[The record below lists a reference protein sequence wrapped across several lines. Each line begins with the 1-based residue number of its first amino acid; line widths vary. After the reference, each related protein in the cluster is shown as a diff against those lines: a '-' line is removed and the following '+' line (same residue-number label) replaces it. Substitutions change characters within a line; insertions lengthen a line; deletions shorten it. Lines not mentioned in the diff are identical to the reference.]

1 VRRECR
7 KNADATQ
14 CGQYDG
20 FAAACRAVGRD
31 IKDFDVCKMSYLG
44 VAPDAA
50 GARVMLDEL
59 ATRYN
64 TTPATLTEQMV
75 VATPDE
81 IAERLRTLTEIGI
94 NHHIF
99 WLPKSQHWPTTW
111 THWSSWLGNS
121 FHAYALDQKVATGGC
136 YSAAPAPILLGL
148 SLTVESSTTMG
159 YQQDR

>member
-81 IAERLRTLTEIGI
+81 IAERLRTLTENRDQSPHFLAAEI
-94 NHHIF
+94 
-99 WLPKSQHWPTTW
+99 
-111 THWSSWLGNS
+111 
-121 FHAYALDQKVATGGC
+121 AALANYLDALE
-136 YSAAPAPILLGL
+136 LLAREL
-148 SLTVESSTTMG
+148 VP
-159 YQQDR
+159 RVRA